1 MASSEI
7 KDLVDAVTAELALGS
22 FTPAITPVAAY
33 QVTHDLPDMKT
44 LRVSVVPGGWAESR
58 LDRVSDQRD
67 LIVHIGVQK
76 KIQADSE
83 CDALMDLVKEIADYL
98 NRRELTTMPTAFWIA
113 TENDPIYSA
122 EDLEQLRQFTSV
134 LRLTYRLLG

>member
-1 MASSEI
+1 
-7 KDLVDAVTAELALGS
+7 
-22 FTPAITPVAAY
+22 
-33 QVTHDLPDMKT
+33 
-44 LRVSVVPGGWAESR
+44 
-58 LDRVSDQRD
+58 VSDQRD